1 MERKLHLT
9 FNGIQSTL
17 LKIGSLVFFALLML
31 ASVQVALA
39 NNPHPIQ
46 STTDGGKITGGPFEF
61 CVGDGEADN
70 VSGIQLAGSVGTNSQ
85 WVVTDDQGN
94 ILGLPPMPSV
104 VNFDVAGPGVCLIYH
119 LSFEDGLEGLVPANN
134 VNSDLVG
141 DFDLSNSIRV
151 YRNQPEGGELTGG
164 PYSFTVSDGIADNV
178 EGVSLSGNSGANSQW
193 VVTDDQGNILG
204 LPPSPEVV
212 NFDGAG
218 PGVCF
223 IYHLS
228 YADGLEGLAAENNIN
243 SDLNGCFDF
252 SNSIRVERTEMNG
265 SLNGGTVTADRLT
278 ACLIEGP
285 ARFQFEVEGVQG
297 PNSSWILVDTG
308 RIRVLGDGSNF
319 NLTFQQRDRG
329 MCQIYHVAY
338 EDIEGLEVG
347 ADFDALSGTFDLSE
361 KVEITRSNPVGGELT
376 GGPYEFEVG
385 DGIADNV
392 STVELSG
399 NIGANS
405 QWVVTDDQGNILGL
419 PPSPEVVNFDVAGP
433 GVCLIYHLSFADG
446 LEGLAAANNINTD
459 LEGCFNFS
467 NPISVVRTDVSMING
482 GEITGGPFEFC
493 VGDGEVD
500 NVSGIE
506 LNGNSGAN
514 SQWVVTDDQ
523 GNILG
528 LPPMPSVVNFD
539 VAGPGVCLIY
549 HLSFADG
556 LEGLMPQ
563 NNVNTDLVGDFDLS
577 NSIRVYRNQPEGGEL
592 TGGPYE
598 FMVGDGIPDNVST
611 VELSGNSG
619 ANSQWVV
626 TDDQGNILGLPPSP
640 EVVNFDVAGPG
651 VCLIYHLSFAD
662 GLEGLA
668 PANNINTDLEGCF
681 NFSNPISVV
690 RTDVSM
696 INGGEITGGPF
707 EFCVGDGE
715 ADNVSGIELNGN
727 SGANS
732 QWVVTDDQGNILGLP
747 PMPSVVNFDVAGPG
761 VCLIYH
767 LSFADGL
774 EGLMP
779 QNNVNTDLVG
789 DFDLSNSIRVYRNQ
803 PEGGELT
810 GGPYEFMVGDGI
822 PDNVSTVELSGNSG
836 ANSQWVVTDDQ
847 GNILGL
853 PPSPEV
859 VNFDVAGPG
868 VCLIYHLSFADGL
881 EGLAPANNINT
892 DLMGCFDFSNAIS
905 VVRINAPITSDGGKI
920 TGGPFEFCV
929 GDGEADN
936 VSGIRLAGSE
946 GDNSQWV
953 VTDDQGNI
961 LGLPPSPEV
970 VNFDVAGPGVCLI
983 YHLSYA
989 DGLEGLAPENNIN
1002 TDLAGDFDFS
1012 NAIRV
1017 YRNEPVGGELTG
1029 GPYEFVVGDGIA
1041 DNVSTVELSGNSGAN
1056 SQWVVTDDQGNILGL
1071 PPSPEVVNFD
1081 GAGPGTCFIYHLSY
1095 ADGLEGLAA
1104 ENNIN
1109 TDLIGCFD
1117 FSNSIRVERMEQPK
1131 RESSAVVFPM
1141 PARNVVNVSMKIEKD
1156 RQYNV
1161 TLFDFGGN
1169 NVTPKSFQED
1179 DKMSLDVQALPPG
1192 IYLLRVTDDQG
1203 KSFTKKVIIQ

>member
-39 NNPHPIQ
+39 NNSHPIQ

-467 NPISVVRTDVSMING
+467 NPISVVRTDVSM
-482 GEITGGPFEFC
+482 
-493 VGDGEVD
+493 V
-500 NVSGIE
+500 
-506 LNGNSGAN
+506 
-514 SQWVVTDDQ
+514 
-523 GNILG
+523 
-528 LPPMPSVVNFD
+528 
-539 VAGPGVCLIY
+539 
-549 HLSFADG
+549 
-556 LEGLMPQ
+556 
-563 NNVNTDLVGDFDLS
+563 
-577 NSIRVYRNQPEGGEL
+577 
-592 TGGPYE
+592 
-598 FMVGDGIPDNVST
+598 
-611 VELSGNSG
+611 
-619 ANSQWVV
+619 
-626 TDDQGNILGLPPSP
+626 
-640 EVVNFDVAGPG
+640 
-651 VCLIYHLSFAD
+651 
-662 GLEGLA
+662 
-668 PANNINTDLEGCF
+668 
-681 NFSNPISVV
+681 
-690 RTDVSM
+690 
-696 INGGEITGGPF
+696 NGGEITGGPF

-1041 DNVSTVELSGNSGAN
+1041 DNVSTVELIGNSGAN

-1156 RQYNV
+1156 RRYNV

>member
-446 LEGLAAANNINTD
+446 LEGLAPANNINTD

-467 NPISVVRTDVSMING
+467 NPISVVRTDVSMVNG

-493 VGDGEVD
+493 VGDGEAD

-668 PANNINTDLEGCF
+668 AANNINTDLEGCF

-696 INGGEITGGPF
+696 VNGGEITGGPF

-1156 RQYNV
+1156 RRYNV

>member
-446 LEGLAAANNINTD
+446 LEGLAPANNINTD

-467 NPISVVRTDVSMING
+467 NPISVVRTDVSMVNG

-493 VGDGEVD
+493 VGDGEAD

-668 PANNINTDLEGCF
+668 PANNINTDLMGCF
-681 NFSNPISVV
+681 DFSNPISVV

-696 INGGEITGGPF
+696 VNGGEITGGPF

-1156 RQYNV
+1156 RRYNV